1 MTRIITMIICI
12 TLSCNTLALT
22 NPRFIG
28 KEFVRNTN
36 IVYIQ
41 DRHYSPLLG
50 RFITQDIKKQNFNE
64 YEYANSNPIKNF
76 DPTGDK
82 GIFATIMGFIAAV
95 VVAIATAVSAF
106 FAPGVVPELLG
117 TEGGIISADATGT
130 AAATTATTVGEGVAD
145 SAVPAAAGTAI
156 PGATST
162 AAEGTEGISQMSTIV
177 SDSTSEQ
184 QLSELES
191 IQNTETGTDM
201 NESHLAETA
210 EQETG
215 RADLTQPEGEG
226 YDPGNAEGNDSGIES
241 EGDQEDMQEKT
252 PIDNGNVANNQP
264 KSEDSDDSKL
274 VDESKPEDKD
284 IEKPKTIM
292 QKMIGGIKDMAIETL
307 KQIPMGAM
315 FILGPK
321 VFEWL
326 GKKRPKPRLP
336 IPAN

>member
-1 MTRIITMIICI
+1 MVLCI
-12 TLSCNTLALT
+12 TLSCNTLAIN

-28 KEFVRNTN
+28 KEFVKDTN

-41 DRHYSPLLG
+41 DRHYSPSLG

-82 GIFATIMGFIAAV
+82 GIFATIMGFIAAA

-130 AAATTATTVGEGVAD
+130 AAVTTATTVGTDGVAD
-145 SAVPAAAGTAI
+145 SAVTAAAGASL
-156 PGATST
+156 PSATST
-162 AAEGTEGISQMSTIV
+162 GAEGAEEGISETASSIV
-177 SDSTSEQ
+177 SENTGEQ
-184 QLSELES
+184 QLSQLDS
-191 IQNTETGTDM
+191 IQSTETGTDM
-201 NESHLAETA
+201 NESNLVETA

-215 RADLTQPEGEG
+215 RAEMTQQDG
-226 YDPGNAEGNDSGIES
+226 YDPGNDTGNDSGIES
-241 EGDQEDMQEKT
+241 ESEHEEPTQTTSEGGKS
-252 PIDNGNVANNQP
+252 PAGNEAKP
-264 KSEDSDDSKL
+264 DSTDDSKL
-274 VDESKPEDKD
+274 VDKSTPEDKE
-284 IEKPKTIM
+284 IEEPKTLM
-292 QKMIGGIKDMAIETL
+292 QKIIGGAKDMAIETL

-321 VFEWL
+321 IFEWF
-326 GKKRPKPRLP
+326 GEKRPKPRHPLP
-336 IPAN
+336 AT